1 MHLQKLA
8 TYRKQREWETW
19 CEEDDLDREG
29 ERVLAEIKN
38 YKAEMLSGAARFN

>member
-1 MHLQKLA
+1 MHLQKLG

-19 CEEDDLDREG
+19 CEDDDLDREG